1 MLHLLKYMYDLI
13 SVALPFF
20 KRSFL
25 VNNATM
31 FAVHDVLSTNGQ
43 LNKYTY
49 RQISRSI
56 IETFA
61 VDAKSNLIYFVDS
74 KNGSIKKHDIISEEE
89 SIVAT
94 TSSAK
99 GKISRY
105 FIKLLVYFIKCSYLL
120 YIYDV
125 IN

>member
-31 FAVHDVLSTNGQ
+31 FAVHNVLSTNGQ
-43 LNKYTY
+43 LNKYIY

-105 FIKLLVYFIKCSYLL
+105 FIKLLVYGY
-120 YIYDV
+120 YWY
-125 IN
+125 NN